1 MSIISAYVHLSEVF
15 CVCNASTDTDIIWER
30 RTRPMFETPEVKVIK
45 FDVADVI
52 TTSCPTDGC
61 DVYTPCGNQ
70 LIPF

>member
-1 MSIISAYVHLSEVF
+1 
-15 CVCNASTDTDIIWER
+15 
-30 RTRPMFETPEVKVIK
+30 MFETPEVKVIK